1 MEKISYLT
9 LEHKFNSL
17 ELRERALIAVTVMVV
32 ITVLLHS
39 LILEPAIIKYS
50 NEKKVLDTTAT
61 EVSATLSAI
70 TAMEKFSITDP
81 NEALRYELNELKN
94 SIRLLDEEYEMSQHD
109 LVQPSQMSD
118 ILAYVLGSHAG
129 LNVVSVKT
137 LAPKEFEGQEIEGLN
152 LPRLYLHRIELKLVG
167 TFFQAKKYV
176 MDLEALE
183 KKIYLEKI
191 QYFVTSYP
199 QGRFEI
205 TMDLISTSEAM
216 FGNIE
221 YRNSSIE
228 EVSRSSVL

>member
-32 ITVLLHS
+32 ITVVLHS

-70 TAMEKFSITDP
+70 AAMEKFSITDP

-118 ILAYVLGSHAG
+118 ILAFVLGSHAG
-129 LNVVSVKT
+129 LDVVSVKT

-183 KKIYLEKI
+183 KKIYFEKI

>member
-39 LILEPAIIKYS
+39 WILEPAIIKYS

-129 LNVVSVKT
+129 LDVVSVKT